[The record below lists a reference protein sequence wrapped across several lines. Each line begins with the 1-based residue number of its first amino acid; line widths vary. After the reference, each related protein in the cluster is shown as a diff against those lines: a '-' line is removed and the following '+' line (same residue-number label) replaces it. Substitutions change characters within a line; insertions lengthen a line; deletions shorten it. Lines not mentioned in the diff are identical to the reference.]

1 MVRFSFCLLTAIL
14 VATTFAFRLDAN
26 SEPQPTGLPSSVVLN
41 FSSVR
46 CGPCQQMSPI
56 VSKLARDGYAIRK
69 VDVDQERDLTN
80 RFGITSIPAFVLVVD
95 GREVSRQI
103 GTMSEGELKQMLARI
118 PAQTP
123 PAAKSS
129 DQAVSLGSSVTAP
142 PPARTATSVT
152 SALQGTNGTKATKA
166 NPEVIKLADYQDKSK
181 SKVSLP
187 LLGGKPT
194 GSFVQQPVD
203 RNARSQTNGGTAARG
218 QQPVA
223 SEQPADR
230 RPPALAAS
238 VRLRGRDASGLNYG
252 SGTIIDGRDGR
263 VMILTCGHIFRELK
277 SDSVLEVD
285 LFTPQGMKT
294 FTGKP
299 VKHNLESDVG
309 LLVVQTDLPVSAARV
324 APTGTKL
331 APGVTVQ
338 SVGCGGGDDPTL
350 QTIKVT
356 TLNRYLGPDNV
367 ECSGVPVQGRSGGG
381 LFTKE
386 GFVVGVCSAADHHDQ
401 RGLYAGL
408 KAIHELLD
416 QCHLSHLYRPAGGAN
431 ASDTQLANADE
442 ADFPVRQP
450 ANRVRPLPP
459 DQPDASDNDATTG
472 NRAELA
478 ATNET
483 DPGSDENADEADS
496 GAIAMAEKLRSLGA
510 AEITC
515 VIRPLD
521 HPNAASRVIILDRA
535 SPRFVA
541 YLTDEVRRQDQI
553 QKTTLKVPDRRTQR
567 PARPTLR
574 LQRFER
580 SVW

>member
-26 SEPQPTGLPSSVVLN
+26 SVPQPNATPSSVVLN

-69 VDVDQERDLTN
+69 VDVDQERDLTS

-103 GTMSEGELKQMLARI
+103 GTMSEGELKHMLARI
-118 PAQTP
+118 PAQAT
-123 PAAKSS
+123 PAAKSP

-142 PPARTATSVT
+142 PPARTAPSET
-152 SALQGTNGTKATKA
+152 SAPKATKT

-187 LLGGKPT
+187 LLGGKST
-194 GSFVQQPVD
+194 GSFVQQPAD
-203 RNARSQTNGGTAARG
+203 RSARGQTNGGTAARG

-223 SEQPADR
+223 SEQPIDR

-252 SGTIIDGRDGR
+252 SGTIIDCRDSQ

-294 FTGKP
+294 LAGKP
-299 VKHNLESDVG
+299 VRHNLESDVG

-324 APTGTKL
+324 APAGTKL

-381 LFTKE
+381 LFTKD

-416 QCHLSHLYRPAGGAN
+416 QCHLSHLYRPASGAN

-450 ANRVRPLPP
+450 TNRVRPLPP
-459 DQPDASDNDATTG
+459 DETDSSDNEATNG
-472 NRAELA
+472 SIAELTASTESDSGSDETADEA
-478 ATNET
+478 ATN
-483 DPGSDENADEADS
+483 
-496 GAIAMAEKLRSLGA
+496 AMAERLRKLGP

-515 VIRPLD
+515 VIRMLD
-521 HPNAASRVIILDRA
+521 HPNSASRVVILDRA
-535 SPRFVA
+535 SPKFVA
-541 YLTDEVRRQDQI
+541 YLTEELNRQDQI

-567 PARPTLR
+567 PAKPTLR

>member
-14 VATTFAFRLDAN
+14 VATLFAFRLDAN
-26 SEPQPTGLPSSVVLN
+26 SEPQPNGQPSSVVLN

-69 VDVDQERDLTN
+69 VDVDQERDLTS

-118 PAQTP
+118 PAQAP
-123 PAAKSS
+123 PAAKSG
-129 DQAVSLGSSVTAP
+129 DLATSLGSSVTAP
-142 PPARTATSVT
+142 PPARSANSET
-152 SALQGTNGTKATKA
+152 SAPKATKA

-203 RNARSQTNGGTAARG
+203 RGARGQATGGTAARG
-218 QQPVA
+218 QQSVV

-252 SGTIIDGRDGR
+252 SGTIIDCRDGR

-294 FTGKP
+294 FAGKP
-299 VKHNLESDVG
+299 VRHNLESDVG

-381 LFTKE
+381 LFTKD
-386 GFVVGVCSAADHHDQ
+386 GLVVGVCSAADHHDQ

-416 QCHLSHLYRPAGGAN
+416 QCHLSHLYRPATGAN
-431 ASDTQLANADE
+431 APDTQLANADE

-450 ANRVRPLPP
+450 TNRVRAIPAE
-459 DQPDASDNDATTG
+459 QTDATDRDATVD
-472 NRAELA
+472 NRVELA
-478 ATNET
+478 ASTEP
-483 DPGSDENADEADS
+483 DPGSDETADEA
-496 GAIAMAEKLRSLGA
+496 AAANAMAERLRKLGP

-515 VIRPLD
+515 VIRMLD
-521 HPNAASRVIILDRA
+521 HPNSASRVVILDRA
-535 SPRFVA
+535 SPKFVA
-541 YLTDEVRRQDQI
+541 YLTEELNRQDQI

-567 PARPTLR
+567 PAKPTLR

>member
-26 SEPQPTGLPSSVVLN
+26 SEPQPNGLPSSVVLN

-69 VDVDQERDLTN
+69 VDVDQERDLTS
-80 RFGITSIPAFVLVVD
+80 RYGITSIPAFVLVVD

-103 GTMSEGELKQMLARI
+103 GTMSEGELKHMLARI
-118 PAQTP
+118 PAQTT

-129 DQAVSLGSSVTAP
+129 DQTVSLGSSVTAP
-142 PPARTATSVT
+142 PPARSATSET
-152 SALQGTNGTKATKA
+152 SVPKATKA

-187 LLGGKPT
+187 LLGGKST
-194 GSFVQQPVD
+194 GSFVQQPAD
-203 RNARSQTNGGTAARG
+203 RGARSQTNGAAARG
-218 QQPVA
+218 QQPVS

-252 SGTIIDGRDGR
+252 SGTIIDCRDGR

-285 LFTPQGMKT
+285 LFTAQGMKT
-294 FTGKP
+294 LAGKP
-299 VKHNLESDVG
+299 IKHNLESDVG
-309 LLVVQTDLPVSAARV
+309 LLVVQTDLPVTAARV
-324 APTGTKL
+324 APAGTKL

-381 LFTKE
+381 LFTKD
-386 GFVVGVCSAADHHDQ
+386 GLVVGVCSAADHHDQ

-416 QCHLSHLYRPAGGAN
+416 QCHLSHLYRPTGGAN

-450 ANRVRPLPP
+450 ANRVRPVPP
-459 DQPDASDNDATTG
+459 DQTDSSDNDATTG
-472 NRAELA
+472 NRTELA
-478 ATNET
+478 AATES
-483 DPGSDENADEADS
+483 DPSSDESVDEADS
-496 GAIAMAEKLRSLGA
+496 AANAVAEKLRSIGA

-567 PARPTLR
+567 PAKPTLR

>member
-14 VATTFAFRLDAN
+14 VATLFAFRLDAN
-26 SEPQPTGLPSSVVLN
+26 SEPQPNGPPSSVVLN

-69 VDVDQERDLTN
+69 VDVDQERDLTS

-103 GTMSEGELKQMLARI
+103 GTMSEGELKQMLSRI

-123 PAAKSS
+123 PAAKSQ

-142 PPARTATSVT
+142 PPARSATSES
-152 SALQGTNGTKATKA
+152 SAPKATKA
-166 NPEVIKLADYQDKSK
+166 NSEVIKLADYQDKSK

-223 SEQPADR
+223 SEQPTDR
-230 RPPALAAS
+230 RPPCLAAS

-252 SGTIIDGRDGR
+252 SGTIIDCRDGR

-294 FTGKP
+294 LAGKP
-299 VKHNLESDVG
+299 VRHNLESDVG

-324 APTGTKL
+324 APAGTKL

-381 LFTKE
+381 LFTKD
-386 GFVVGVCSAADHHDQ
+386 GLVVGVCSAADHHDQ

-416 QCHLSHLYRPAGGAN
+416 QCHLSHLYRPSGSAN
-431 ASDTQLANADE
+431 SSDTQLANADE

-450 ANRVRPLPP
+450 INRVRPLPP
-459 DQPDASDNDATTG
+459 DQSDSSDNDATSG
-472 NRAELA
+472 NRTEIA
-478 ATNET
+478 AANES
-483 DPGSDENADEADS
+483 DPGPDETADEAAS
-496 GAIAMAEKLRSLGA
+496 AANETAERLRKLGP

-521 HPNAASRVIILDRA
+521 HPNAATRVVILDRA
-535 SPRFVA
+535 SPKFVA
-541 YLTDEVRRQDQI
+541 YLTEELNRQDQI

-567 PARPTLR
+567 PAKPTLR